1 MSDDYQSETVEE
13 VQPTTGYD
21 EVTSSDDEGIEQGI
35 DNEEV
40 QSDISDA
47 PQGNLVP
54 REVVESMREQIRESR
69 DREQQLLQLILAGK
83 QPGQEQSQQKQEDQ
97 FPFADDEFLTGAQL
111 KAILA
116 QQDQHRQAQSQAQ
129 QDQQR
134 QAYIAEQKET
144 YIKQYPDYNEVLKT
158 VQDAAQS
165 NPAMAEIIMHS
176 KNPVEM
182 AYQYGKILRGE
193 SLGEVKTVKEKV
205 SQEKKI
211 QANLNQPRTLS
222 NVKGT
227 ALSGVEDLSP
237 EAVYQSRF
245 NS

>member
-21 EVTSSDDEGIEQGI
+21 EVTSSDDEGIEQSI
-35 DNEEV
+35 DQEEV
-40 QSDISDA
+40 QSDIPDA
-47 PQGNLVP
+47 PQGKFVP
-54 REVVESMREQIRESR
+54 LEVVESMREQAR
-69 DREQQLLQLILAGK
+69 DLRQQNEQLLQLMLSNQRQQQ
-83 QPGQEQSQQKQEDQ
+83 QPEQQQEEQ

-116 QQDQHRQAQSQAQ
+116 QQNEQLQAHTQ
-129 QDQQR
+129 QQQEEQK
-134 QAYIAEQKET
+134 QAYIAEQKQIFT
-144 YIKQYPDYNEVLKT
+144 KQYPDYNDVLKT
-158 VQDAAQS
+158 AQDAAQS
-165 NPAMAEIIMHS
+165 NPAIAEIIMNS

-182 AYQYGKILRGE
+182 AYQYGKLLRGE

-211 QANLNQPRTLS
+211 QANLNQPKTLS

-227 ALSGVEDLSP
+227 VTKADDDFDSLYKKIKG
-237 EAVYQSRF
+237 Y
-245 NS
+245 